1 MHMTEGGPFE
11 RINIDLSEDF
21 LNEYQRV
28 ILAEKSTKI
37 LKPTEQQADELER
50 LFKEMIDT
58 DRHSKYADDILNSL
72 FAYAL
77 HLMDKVQTP
86 TPDAVSFEKSYIP
99 PLVLKAVNYLNVS
112 YGENHTLDSLSKR
125 FFVSKATIMYNFNKY
140 LHCPPMDYLLML
152 RLSKA
157 KEELMNTEKSIKEIS
172 ESCGFSSPN
181 YFSLIFKRKE
191 NISPGNYRKYQ
202 NAKR

>member
-1 MHMTEGGPFE
+1 
-11 RINIDLSEDF
+11 
-21 LNEYQRV
+21 
-28 ILAEKSTKI
+28 
-37 LKPTEQQADELER
+37 
-50 LFKEMIDT
+50 
-58 DRHSKYADDILNSL
+58 
-72 FAYAL
+72 
-77 HLMDKVQTP
+77 
-86 TPDAVSFEKSYIP
+86 
-99 PLVLKAVNYLNVS
+99 
-112 YGENHTLDSLSKR
+112 
-125 FFVSKATIMYNFNKY
+125 
-140 LHCPPMDYLLML
+140 MDYLLML